1 MRRFEETVSFAWKA
15 KRGTEREKTSIDEKL
30 RTKRSWKTTSKFR
43 LAWWRKPEP
52 GRLMPGAHWSQHF
65 ESHDDLCTLGLAAA
79 ANDEVLSSLFTR
91 GRHRSASPSAFP
103 TAIPERSLLQAPLPA
118 PEGRRDSA
126 RKDFVQEILPPGPNS
141 SARPL
146 SQGEQLA
153 LPRPVSFQSVRC
165 AVSLEEASSS
175 PWQQPSPSAHR
186 RSSHSSTPAP
196 RSSSATEIPSTL
208 KECAAEIVR
217 LRALLEAER
226 VAVQVL
232 RAARP

>member
-1 MRRFEETVSFAWKA
+1 
-15 KRGTEREKTSIDEKL
+15 
-30 RTKRSWKTTSKFR
+30 
-43 LAWWRKPEP
+43 
-52 GRLMPGAHWSQHF
+52 MPGAHWSQHF

-103 TAIPERSLLQAPLPA
+103 ERSLLQAPLPA

-126 RKDFVQEILPPGPNS
+126 RKDFVPELLPPGPNS

-146 SQGEQLA
+146 SQDSKLA
-153 LPRPVSFQSVRC
+153 LPRPLSFQSVRG

-175 PWQQPSPSAHR
+175 SWQQPSPSAPR
-186 RSSHSSTPAP
+186 RSSHSSTPA
-196 RSSSATEIPSTL
+196 RGSSSATEIPSSL
-208 KECAAEIVR
+208 EECAAEIVR
-217 LRALLEAER
+217 LRTLLEAER

-232 RAARP
+232 GQGQG

>member
-1 MRRFEETVSFAWKA
+1 
-15 KRGTEREKTSIDEKL
+15 
-30 RTKRSWKTTSKFR
+30 
-43 LAWWRKPEP
+43 
-52 GRLMPGAHWSQHF
+52 MPGAHWSQHF

-103 TAIPERSLLQAPLPA
+103 ERSLLQAPLPA

-126 RKDFVQEILPPGPNS
+126 RKDFVPELLPPGPNS

-146 SQGEQLA
+146 SQGGQNKLA
-153 LPRPVSFQSVRC
+153 LPRPLSFQSVRG
-165 AVSLEEASSS
+165 AATLEEASSS
-175 PWQQPSPSAHR
+175 SWQQPSPSAHR
-186 RSSHSSTPAP
+186 RSSYPSTPAP

-208 KECAAEIVR
+208 EECAAEIVR
-217 LRALLEAER
+217 LRTLLEAER

-232 RAARP
+232 GQGQD